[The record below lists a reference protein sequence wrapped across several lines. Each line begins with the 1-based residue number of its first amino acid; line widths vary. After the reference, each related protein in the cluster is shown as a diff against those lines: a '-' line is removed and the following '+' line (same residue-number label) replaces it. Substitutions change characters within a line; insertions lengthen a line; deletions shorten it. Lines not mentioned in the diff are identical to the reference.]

1 MMKKLVSVVIPV
13 YNVEKYLQE
22 CLDSVISQ
30 TYTKLEIILVDDGST
45 DSSADICNE
54 YAKNDSRVHV
64 IHKTNGGASS
74 ARNVGLQIA
83 NGEYVYFL
91 DSDDFIN
98 QTAIEKLVDMAERN
112 DADLV
117 FMDGLVFDDG
127 VNSGKQ
133 EDCYKHTVYYETSF
147 GRNIIRKQFTNDD
160 FFVLVQM
167 ILFKRELL
175 LNNQL
180 SFYEGI
186 VCEDELFVF
195 YAFYYARI
203 VAHLPEQL
211 LHRRMRADSVMTSMN
226 NEKRF
231 LSILTVFDDM
241 MSHFETKNDDVLTM
255 RFRML
260 ANGVYN
266 LYYSLDEDLK
276 KTHYRKYQDF
286 ICRLYKHHGFGDLKL
301 LEKCSSGWRR
311 KYYHLKRKAS
321 QKKHENYCFCN

>member
-1 MMKKLVSVVIPV
+1 MMEKLVTVIIPV

-30 TYTKLEIILVDDGST
+30 TYTNLEIILVDDGST
-45 DSSADICNE
+45 DSSGNICDE
-54 YAKNDSRVHV
+54 YEKNDSRVNV
-64 IHKTNGGASS
+64 IHKLNGGASS
-74 ARNVGLQIA
+74 ARNIGLQNA
-83 NGEYVYFL
+83 NGDYIYFL
-91 DSDDFIN
+91 DSDDYIDV
-98 QTAIEKLVDMAERN
+98 TAIEKLVCVAESN
-112 DADLV
+112 GADLV

-127 VNSGKQ
+127 VNSGKNK
-133 EDCYKHTVYYETSF
+133 DHYKHSIYYDTST
-147 GRNIIRKQFTNDD
+147 GRSIIREQFNNDD
-160 FFVLVQM
+160 FFVLVQL

-195 YAFYYARI
+195 YAFYYAGI
-203 VAHLPEQL
+203 AAHLPEQL

-231 LSILTVFDDM
+231 ISVLTVFNEM
-241 MSHFETKNDDVLTM
+241 MSHFEKINDDILIL

-266 LYYSLDEDLK
+266 LFNSLDENTK
-276 KTHYRKYQDF
+276 KTNYQKYQDF
-286 ICRLYKHHGFGDLKL
+286 ICQVYKHRGFGDLKL
-301 LEKCSSGWRR
+301 LEKCSSGWRK
-311 KYYHLKRKAS
+311 KYYHLKRKVF
-321 QKKHENYCFCN
+321 QKKT